1 MNRFKLETMKD
12 KLIKVIAEYLEGDT
26 MDRFKKI
33 YANRLH
39 IKVTLGDIFR
49 YQIPPNPWPNDCVA
63 IKSRREEI
71 AFLESE
77 LEDLKNEIAAEIA
90 GKLLAVVEQKT
101 GWEDAPEWATWRVI
115 DENENI
121 AYSAEFPSKNT

>member
-1 MNRFKLETMKD
+1 MNQEK
-12 KLIKVIAEYLEGDT
+12 IIAAIAAYLDGDT

-49 YQIPPNPWPNDCVA
+49 YQSPPNAWPDDCVA

-77 LEDLKNEIAAEIA
+77 LADLKNEIAASIA
-90 GKLLAVVEQKT
+90 AAIASHMEEPDFPLSKLF
-101 GWEDAPEWATWRVI
+101 DHMS
-115 DENENI
+115 NEHGLTLLDTELGDIIHI
-121 AYSAEFPSKNT
+121 ARCK